1 MQYNK
6 YPMRS
11 LMFVPGNN
19 IKFLNNA
26 FESNADVLILDLEDS
41 VQNKENKA
49 IARDIIISS
58 LKSKKNKKVFIRI
71 NDVESGEILEDI
83 DKLMI
88 EGVEGFMYP
97 KSQSGLDI
105 FFIDKLLTSFE
116 YKKGIKIGKFK
127 LIPIIETSAAI
138 INVDSICKSSKRVI
152 AIAYGSEDYLTD
164 MAATND
170 LEGSTIFIPRVLISI
185 AAKANDIVPIDT
197 VQINVHDLDNLEKN
211 LKISKKLGFEGM
223 LVLHPKQLNLVHQ
236 YYTPT
241 LNEIKN
247 AKLILKIAEK
257 IEKDG
262 RSVDIVD
269 GKFVGPPMIKAAGK
283 IILKQK
289 LFKTK

>member
-49 IARDIIISS
+49 IARDIIINS

-83 DKLMI
+83 EKLMI

-105 FFIDKLLTSFE
+105 FFIDKLLSLVHKTPLIFLVVT
-116 YKKGIKIGKFK
+116 ILK
-127 LIPIIETSAAI
+127 LLFNIF
-138 INVDSICKSSKRVI
+138 
-152 AIAYGSEDYLTD
+152 IAYS
-164 MAATND
+164 
-170 LEGSTIFIPRVLISI
+170 
-185 AAKANDIVPIDT
+185 
-197 VQINVHDLDNLEKN
+197 
-211 LKISKKLGFEGM
+211 
-223 LVLHPKQLNLVHQ
+223 QLSL
-236 YYTPT
+236 
-241 LNEIKN
+241 L
-247 AKLILKIAEK
+247 
-257 IEKDG
+257 
-262 RSVDIVD
+262 
-269 GKFVGPPMIKAAGK
+269 
-283 IILKQK
+283 
-289 LFKTK
+289 